1 MTAGKPL
8 SGNAAQHPANAG
20 GVGTPGLR
28 LYGSRVVLRPL
39 NAQDFS
45 AWAECR
51 KRNADWLLKW
61 EPLRPIT
68 QPDPANDRDIFAAR
82 CNIRER
88 ERQTGTSY
96 AFGLFV
102 DNAFCG
108 EVNLNNVVR
117 GAMQTGTI
125 GYWIDQ
131 KRAGHAY
138 VAEAVAVL
146 LKFAFDELHLHR
158 LEICIIPRNSNSLRV
173 VEKLGLR
180 NEGTAERFLEING
193 IWEDHHRFAITV
205 EEWLCRRNELTAAWL
220 VAEQHRPS

>member
-1 MTAGKPL
+1 M
-8 SGNAAQHPANAG
+8 NAANPDHPANRSANVS

-28 LYGSRVVLRPL
+28 LYGKRVVLRPL
-39 NAQDFS
+39 NVQDFS

-51 KRNADWLLKW
+51 KRNGDRLLKW

-68 QPDPANDRDIFAAR
+68 QPDPANDRDIFSAR

-88 ERQTGTSY
+88 ERQSGTSY

-102 DNAFCG
+102 DNSFCG

-117 GAMQTGTI
+117 GAMQSATI

-131 KRAGHAY
+131 RRAGNAY
-138 VAEAVAVL
+138 TSEAVVVL

-158 LEICIIPRNSNSLRV
+158 VEICIIPRNTNSLRV
-173 VEKLGLR
+173 VEKIGLR
-180 NEGTAERFLEING
+180 NEGLAERFLEING
-193 IWEDHHRFAITV
+193 LWEDHFRFAMTA
-205 EEWLCRRNELTAAWL
+205 EEWACQRSQLSAEWLTPATD
-220 VAEQHRPS
+220 

>member
-1 MTAGKPL
+1 M
-8 SGNAAQHPANAG
+8 NAAHHPANTSA
-20 GVGTPGLR
+20 VGTPGLR
-28 LYGSRVVLRPL
+28 LYGKRVVLRPL
-39 NAQDFS
+39 NAQDFA

-68 QPDPANDRDIFAAR
+68 QPDPANDRDIFSAR

-117 GAMQTGTI
+117 GAMQCATV

-131 KRAGHAY
+131 KRAGNAY
-138 VAEAVAVL
+138 VAEAVAVV

-158 LEICIIPRNSNSLRV
+158 VEVCIIPRNTNSLRV
-173 VEKLGLR
+173 VEKLALR
-180 NEGTAERFLEING
+180 NEGLAERFLEING
-193 IWEDHHRFAITV
+193 LWEDHYRFAITA
-205 EEWLCRRNELTAAWL
+205 EEWACRRAEFTAAWL
-220 VAEQHRPS
+220 TAATA

>member
-1 MTAGKPL
+1 MNAGKPL
-8 SGNAAQHPANAG
+8 SGNAAHHPANTS

-28 LYGSRVVLRPL
+28 LYGKRIVLRPL

-45 AWAECR
+45 AWSECR

-68 QPDPANDRDIFAAR
+68 QPDPANDRDIFSAR

-108 EVNLNNVVR
+108 EVNLNNVAR
-117 GAMQTGTI
+117 GAMQTGTV
-125 GYWIDQ
+125 GYWIDER
-131 KRAGHAY
+131 RAGNAY

-146 LKFAFDELHLHR
+146 IKFAFDELHLHR
-158 LEICIIPRNSNSLRV
+158 LEVCIIPRNTNSLRV

-180 NEGTAERFLEING
+180 NEGLAERFLEING
-193 IWEDHHRFAITV
+193 IWEDHYRFAVTV
-205 EEWLCRRNELTAAWL
+205 EEWLCRRTELTAAWL
-220 VAEQHRPS
+220 AAGKA